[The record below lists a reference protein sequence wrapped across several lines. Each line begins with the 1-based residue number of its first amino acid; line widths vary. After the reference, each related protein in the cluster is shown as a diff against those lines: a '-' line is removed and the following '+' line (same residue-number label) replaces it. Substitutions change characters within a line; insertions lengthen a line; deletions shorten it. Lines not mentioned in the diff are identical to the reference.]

1 MNASSFTFITFERI
15 MVANFLEKKE
25 KFSKKFNFIRMRKKT
40 DYGKNLFNISKKDA
54 KITSEVF
61 SRLPL

>member
-25 KFSKKFNFIRMRKKT
+25 KFSKKFNFIRMRKK
-40 DYGKNLFNISKKDA
+40 NRLWKKF
-54 KITSEVF
+54 VQYQ
-61 SRLPL
+61 

>member
-1 MNASSFTFITFERI
+1 MNASSSTFITFEQI

-61 SRLPL
+61 SRLTL

>member
-15 MVANFLEKKE
+15 MVANFLEKE

-40 DYGKNLFNISKKDA
+40 DYGKNLFNISKKDT

-61 SRLPL
+61 SRLTL